1 MTNPIESSSPRIDFS
16 RVADVYEATR
26 GIPDNFMKELIEAVI
41 FICEVQSDSLVLEV
55 GCGTGRF
62 LRALASQKISVV
74 GLDISEG
81 MLEKA
86 CLNQR
91 SQKYLRSSLIAGDA
105 ISIPLNHGL
114 FKVILA
120 IHLFHL
126 MTDWR
131 QALTNIVQLLGP
143 GGKLVTGFVGAL
155 AYESTLSQFYRRRR
169 DELGYSSRS
178 LGANPSE
185 VVEELKT
192 QGARIASHDFST
204 NVVVPVRET
213 ITHLEQRVF
222 SSMWRNLPDIIHRQ
236 IMRDVYAEATTKF
249 KTLDDTE
256 RLQINAKLYFA
267 AFD

>member
-1 MTNPIESSSPRIDFS
+1 MSNPIRRPSSRIDFS
-16 RVADVYEATR
+16 RVADIYEVTR

-41 FICEVQSDSLVLEV
+41 LICEIQSNSLVLEV

-74 GLDISEG
+74 GLDISKG

-86 CLNQR
+86 YVNQR
-91 SQKYLRSSLIAGDA
+91 SQKYLRSNLIAGDA
-105 ISIPLNHGL
+105 VSIPLNQGL
-114 FKVILA
+114 FKAILV

-131 QALTNIVQLLGP
+131 LALTNIIQLLRP
-143 GGKLVTGFVGAL
+143 GGKLVTGSVGAL
-155 AYESTLSQFYRRRR
+155 TYESTLSQFYRRRR
-169 DELGYSSRS
+169 DELGYSSTP

-192 QGARIASHDFST
+192 QGARIVSHEYSA
-204 NVVVPVRET
+204 NVDVPLRET
-213 ITHLEQRVF
+213 FTHLENRAF

-256 RLQINAKLYFA
+256 HLQIKAKLYFA